1 MINDLLQSIS
11 KVYIAYGTTD
21 FRKQIDSL
29 CIEVKS
35 KFHLN
40 PYEKAAFIFCNKK
53 RNSIKVLCY
62 DKNGFILAQKKL
74 LDTEKMKFQ
83 WPKNS
88 TEMKNITR
96 EQLRWLLS
104 GLKINPEKCF
114 KEIELKEEKMAV

>member
-62 DKNGFILAQKKL
+62 DKNGFVLAQKKL

-83 WPKNS
+83 WPRNS
-88 TEMKNITR
+88 SEMKNITR
-96 EQLRWLLS
+96 EQLSWLLS

-114 KEIELKEEKMAV
+114 KEIELNEEKMAV

>member
-21 FRKQIDSL
+21 CRKQIDSL

-74 LDTEKMKFQ
+74 LETEKMKFQ
-83 WPKNS
+83 WPRNQS
-88 TEMKNITR
+88 EMKKITR
-96 EQLRWLLS
+96 EQLNWLLS

-114 KEIELKEEKMAV
+114 KEIQLTDGRIAV

>member
-1 MINDLLQSIS
+1 MIKDLLQSIS
-11 KVYIAYGTTD
+11 KVYIAYGATD

-83 WPKNS
+83 WPRNS
-88 TEMKNITR
+88 SEMKNITR
-96 EQLRWLLS
+96 EQLSWLLS

-114 KEIELKEEKMAV
+114 KEIDLNEEKMAV

>member
-62 DKNGFILAQKKL
+62 DKNVFILAQKKL
-74 LDTEKMKFQ
+74 LYTEKMKFQ
-83 WPKNS
+83 WPRNS
-88 TEMKNITR
+88 NEMKNITR
-96 EQLRWLLS
+96 EQLSWLLS
-104 GLKINPEKCF
+104 GLKINPEKYF
-114 KEIELKEEKMAV
+114 KEIELNEEKMAV

>member
-11 KVYIAYGTTD
+11 KVYIAYGATD

-35 KFHLN
+35 KFRLN

-83 WPKNS
+83 WPRNS
-88 TEMKNITR
+88 SEMKNITR

>member
-1 MINDLLQSIS
+1 MIKDLLQSIS
-11 KVYIAYGTTD
+11 KVYIAYGATD

-29 CIEVKS
+29 CIEVQS

-62 DKNGFILAQKKL
+62 DKNGFILAHKKL

-83 WPKNS
+83 WPRNQS
-88 TEMKNITR
+88 EMKKITR
-96 EQLRWLLS
+96 EQLNWLLS

-114 KEIELKEEKMAV
+114 KEIELTDKKIAV

>member
-74 LDTEKMKFQ
+74 LETETMKFQ
-83 WPKNS
+83 WPRNQS
-88 TEMKNITR
+88 EMKKITR
-96 EQLRWLLS
+96 EQLNWLLS

-114 KEIELKEEKMAV
+114 KEIQLTDGRIAV

>member
-1 MINDLLQSIS
+1 MINDLLQNIS

-83 WPKNS
+83 WSKNPN
-88 TEMKNITR
+88 EMKNITR

>member
-1 MINDLLQSIS
+1 MINDLLQSMS

-74 LDTEKMKFQ
+74 LETEKMKFQ
-83 WPKNS
+83 WPRNQS
-88 TEMKNITR
+88 EMKKITR
-96 EQLRWLLS
+96 EQLNWLLS

-114 KEIELKEEKMAV
+114 KEIQLTDGRIAV

>member
-1 MINDLLQSIS
+1 MIKDLLQSIS
-11 KVYIAYGTTD
+11 KVYIAYGATD

-29 CIEVKS
+29 CIEVQS

-83 WPKNS
+83 WPRNS
-88 TEMKNITR
+88 QEMKNITR

>member
-40 PYEKAAFIFCNKK
+40 PYEKAAYIFCNKK

-62 DKNGFILAQKKL
+62 DKNGFVLAQKKL

-83 WPKNS
+83 WPRNS
-88 TEMKNITR
+88 SEMKNITR

>member
-1 MINDLLQSIS
+1 MIKDLLQSIS
-11 KVYIAYGTTD
+11 KVYIAYGATD

-40 PYEKAAFIFCNKK
+40 PYEKVAFIFCNKK

-83 WPKNS
+83 WPRNS
-88 TEMKNITR
+88 KEMKNITR
-96 EQLRWLLS
+96 EQLNWLLS

-114 KEIELKEEKMAV
+114 KEIKLTDEKVAV

>member
-35 KFHLN
+35 KFHSN

-74 LDTEKMKFQ
+74 LETEKMKFQ
-83 WPKNS
+83 WPRNQS
-88 TEMKNITR
+88 EMKKITR
-96 EQLRWLLS
+96 EQLNWLLS

-114 KEIELKEEKMAV
+114 KEIQLTDGRIAV

>member
-74 LDTEKMKFQ
+74 LETEKMKFQ
-83 WPKNS
+83 WPRNQS
-88 TEMKNITR
+88 EMKKITR
-96 EQLRWLLS
+96 EQLNWLLS

-114 KEIELKEEKMAV
+114 KEIQLTDGRIAV

>member
-1 MINDLLQSIS
+1 MIKDLLQSIS
-11 KVYIAYGTTD
+11 KVYIAYGATD

-74 LDTEKMKFQ
+74 LDKEKMKFQ
-83 WPKNS
+83 WPRNS
-88 TEMKNITR
+88 QEMKNITI
-96 EQLRWLLS
+96 EQLNWLLS

-114 KEIELKEEKMAV
+114 KEIELTDEKIAV

>member
-1 MINDLLQSIS
+1 MIKDLLQSIS
-11 KVYIAYGTTD
+11 KVYIAYGATD

-74 LDTEKMKFQ
+74 LDKEKKKFQ
-83 WPKNS
+83 WPRNS
-88 TEMKNITR
+88 QEMKNITI
-96 EQLRWLLS
+96 EQLNWLLS

-114 KEIELKEEKMAV
+114 KEIELTDEKIAV